1 MTLLNNRKLFLIA
14 VSGAWCLLSIATAH
28 AAPLNFATAESVTL
42 SSPATTLTIATGS
55 LADVLQINATS
66 VLVTLSQ
73 ATGGSFIILSPSY
86 DLAVAT
92 SSGGGSA
99 ILSCSGGIE
108 TAILSQSTGSTIYT
122 VTPAGTNCASASP
135 PVITAITATN
145 IATNS
150 ATITWTTNIAAD
162 STVSYGTT
170 TSYGAT
176 STDPTLVTAHSIP
189 LSGLTASTLYHYA
202 VTSADYGTSTT
213 SGDNTFTTAA
223 ITSGGGSSIGVG
235 GGSPVADVGVKE
247 AVDDQNPGAGTEIH
261 VTLTAFA
268 LGPSASPGVTVE
280 DSLPP
285 GLTFLSAVSTMGTFV
300 ANGGLWTVGTLQP
313 NASATIVLTLLVN
326 ASTTPG
332 QVITNSAVAAES
344 GAIDPNTSNNTA
356 TQVITVGGGVANTT
370 STTIGTSTLA
380 LQAEIAALEAELRS
394 LMAQANNV
402 SSSYHFTRN
411 LGLGNTGS
419 DVQALQ
425 KLLVSQNA
433 GPAARALATH
443 GTTKTFGPLTFNAL
457 KEFQRYVGINAT
469 GYFGPIT
476 RAYVAGL

>member
-1 MTLLNNRKLFLIA
+1 MPLFNNRNLFLIA
-14 VSGAWCLLSIATAH
+14 VSGAWCILSIATAH

-55 LADVLQINATS
+55 VADVLQINATS
-66 VLVTLSQ
+66 VVVTLSQ
-73 ATGGSFIILSPSY
+73 TTGGSFIVLSPSY
-86 DLAVAT
+86 DLSVAT
-92 SSGGGSA
+92 SSGGGSVA
-99 ILSCSGGIE
+99 ISCSGGIE
-108 TAILSQSTGSTIYT
+108 TATLSQSTGSTVYT
-122 VTPAGTNCASASP
+122 VTPSGTNCASASP
-135 PVITAITATN
+135 PVITNITAAN
-145 IATNS
+145 ITTNS

-170 TSYGAT
+170 SSYGAT

-189 LSGLTASTLYHYA
+189 LSGLIASTVYHYA

-213 SGDNTFTTAA
+213 SGDNIFTTAA
-223 ITSGGGSSIGVG
+223 ITGGGGGGVG
-235 GGSPVADVGVKE
+235 GGGFPVADVGVKE
-247 AVDDQNPGAGTEIH
+247 SVDDQNPGAGTEIH
-261 VTLTAFA
+261 ITLTAFA

-280 DSLPP
+280 DSLSP

-313 NASATIVLTLLVN
+313 NASATLSLTLLVN
-326 ASTTPG
+326 ATTTPG
-332 QVITNSAVAAES
+332 QVITNNAVAAES
-344 GAIDPNTSNNTA
+344 GAIDQNASNNTA
-356 TQVITVGGGVANTT
+356 TQVITVGGGVTNTT

-380 LQAEIAALEAELRS
+380 LQAEIAALEAELQS

-433 GPAARALATH
+433 GPAARALAKH
-443 GTTKTFGPLTFNAL
+443 GTTKTFAYLTFNAL
-457 KEFQRYVGINAT
+457 KEFQRHVGISAT
-469 GYFGPIT
+469 GYFGSIT